1 MRKVILP
8 SIATILLCLCLIVG
22 STFALFTSTSKID
35 ITVLSGSVDMSAS
48 VDDFSIWSAEATA
61 AKGDDTDVIDENN
74 HRYGF
79 VDKTQQGTFVNGGTA
94 SIANS
99 ILTIDRIAPGDK
111 VAFTILGE
119 NESNITIQY
128 RYRIEVIS
136 GEELM
141 KGLVVKI
148 NDTKYI
154 SFKSM
159 TSVWAK
165 LEVGQTMESVPVEI
179 ELPITAGNDYKNLR
193 TEIRI
198 IVEAIQGSAVVEN
211 ASLAP
216 TVQLVEGEHDLQG
229 EVIPNSLVNNGTM
242 EIKNGVIQAEAV
254 GVDNFGDIT
263 LEEVDVNAGSP
274 IDYGFRAYAGSTT
287 VLTDTNVKSG
297 GGAIAAVDG
306 ANLTF
311 NSGSVEVDSKSTSGR
326 YLFYAVGEG
335 TVVTIK
341 DGEFDFNKTQN
352 QKRAYV
358 YCGEG
363 ATVYIEGGNFG
374 KASTRS
380 GYTAG
385 ILGDGDV
392 VISGGTFGF
401 DPTNWLKDGY
411 TATKVD
417 GTWYVTVEGSSPATN
432 SDTLVKALEE
442 GKGVVMTDD
451 VKIDPANMSNAYGT
465 TGINVKNGQ
474 TIDGNGHTLDIA
486 GAGGTW
492 DSGIS
497 TTGGTIKNITI
508 TGSFRGIFI
517 NHNST
522 HSEKVVLE
530 NVIIDGTTY
539 TISCDQGTNKG
550 LEATNC
556 TFKGWTSYA
565 ATLGDAKFVDCYFG
579 KGSYAYCRPYAPT
592 TFVGCKFEAGFE
604 VDPRAEVTFENCT
617 IDGVALTAENLSTL
631 VTSNTENAKVIG

>member
-1 MRKVILP
+1 MKKVILP

-35 ITVLSGSVDMSAS
+35 ITVLSGSVDMTAS
-48 VDDFSIWSAEATA
+48 VDDFTIWSAEATA

-79 VDKTQQGTFVNGGTA
+79 VDKTQLGYFVNGGTA
-94 SIANS
+94 NITNS

-111 VAFTILGE
+111 VTFTILGE
-119 NESNITIQY
+119 NASNITIQY

-136 GEELM
+136 GDELM
-141 KGLVVKI
+141 KGLIVKI
-148 NDTKYI
+148 NDTKYVG
-154 SFKSM
+154 FKSM
-159 TSVWAK
+159 TSVWQK
-165 LEVGQTMESVPVEI
+165 LEVGKTMENVPVEI
-179 ELPITAGNDYKNLR
+179 ELPITAGNDYKNL
-193 TEIRI
+193 TSKIAI
-198 IVEAIQGSAVVEN
+198 TVEAIQGSAVVEN

-216 TVQLVEGEHDLQG
+216 TVSLVEGEHDLQG

-242 EIKNGVIQAEAV
+242 EIKNGEIKADAV

-263 LEEVDVNAGSP
+263 LKEVDVNAGSA

-335 TVVTIK
+335 TIVTIK

-392 VISGGTFGF
+392 VISGGTFKF

-411 TATKVD
+411 TATKVGD
-417 GTWYVTVEGSSPATN
+417 TYYVTVDGFSPATN
-432 SDTLVKALEE
+432 SDTLVGALEE
-442 GKGVVMTDD
+442 GKDVVMTDD

-474 TIDGNGHTLDIA
+474 TIDGNGHILDIQ

-539 TISCDQGTNKG
+539 TISCDQGANQG

-565 ATLGDAKFVDCYFG
+565 KTLGEAKFVDCYFG
-579 KGSYAYCRPYAPT
+579 YGNGYAYCRPYAPT
-592 TFVGCKFEAGFE
+592 AFVDCEFEEGYTL
-604 VDPRAEVTFENCT
+604 DPRAKVTFENCT
-617 IDGVALTAENLSTL
+617 IGGVKLTADNLSTL
-631 VTSNTENAKVIG
+631 VTNVQNAEVIG